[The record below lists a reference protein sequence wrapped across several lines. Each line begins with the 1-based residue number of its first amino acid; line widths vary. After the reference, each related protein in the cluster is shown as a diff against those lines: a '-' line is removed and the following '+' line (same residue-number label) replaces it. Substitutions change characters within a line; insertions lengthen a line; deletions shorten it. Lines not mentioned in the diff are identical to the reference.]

1 MHHKSSNVLPKVKVP
16 INNVGRK
23 MTSNSLSSI
32 QKVPSMMASDVAL
45 ADSSPR
51 DILPFSKLDSG
62 IGRSDLHLK
71 SVSSL
76 NLKL

>member
-1 MHHKSSNVLPKVKVP
+1 
-16 INNVGRK
+16 
-23 MTSNSLSSI
+23 
-32 QKVPSMMASDVAL
+32 MASDVAL